1 MYSSVRKK
9 FTARESMNKAEL
21 SNILASKVGTTRQVA
36 EKFLNEFVD
45 VAIAELKKGGEVTL
59 VGFGTFSAR
68 QRKGRV
74 GVHPR
79 NPKQSIDMPSVVV
92 PKFKAG
98 KRLKDAL
105 KGRA

>member
-1 MYSSVRKK
+1 
-9 FTARESMNKAEL
+9 MNKVEL

-45 VAIAELKKGGEVTL
+45 AAIDELKRGGEVTL
-59 VGFGTFSAR
+59 VGFGTFSVR

-79 NPKQSIDMPSVVV
+79 NPKQAIDMPSVKVA
-92 PKFKAG
+92 KFKAG
-98 KRLKDAL
+98 KRLKDVL
-105 KGRA
+105 KGKV